1 MAIKKYRKRCC
12 EMNVKEVNKLYKK
25 LGVPDEFFNPTD
37 MPLNEELGHYVL
49 LSERSTGKTT
59 NILLWSLC
67 ANKVDGITPVY
78 VRHTH
83 DSIAPKNLN
92 KLVNVIVDY
101 GYIEKLTDGRFNTL
115 VYRAG
120 EWRYAA
126 EKDGEIVE
134 KSDVIMYA
142 LSLDRADMYKSTFN
156 APHGN
161 VVIFDEFIRDYYSNN
176 EFIKFLDLLK
186 TIQRDREGVKV
197 FWLAN
202 TINTEN
208 EYLYELEIHDSVLT
222 MQPGESNV
230 FNTSLGMP
238 IYCNII
244 SNKKLTKHKKIIN
257 RLLYGFNKPELN
269 SITGGGWAYS
279 IYPHIDRDEDK
290 TVVSNR
296 HYIRYMDRLMHLKV
310 VRYQRMTLVEV
321 TIATRTYPDSIIYTD
336 TFPTD
341 YRYRHGRGYTQ
352 GDRLIWNL
360 IDTRM
365 VRFQNNQIAALFY
378 NFCKNA

>member
-1 MAIKKYRKRCC
+1 MNIK
-12 EMNVKEVNKLYKK
+12 EINKLYKK

-37 MPLNEELGHYVL
+37 IPLNEGLGHYVL

-92 KLVNVIVDY
+92 KLVNVIVEY
-101 GYIEKLTDGRFNTL
+101 GYVEKLTDGVYNTL

-120 EWRYAA
+120 EWRYAS
-126 EKDGEIVE
+126 EKDGEIVD

-142 LSLDRADMYKSTFN
+142 LSLDRAEMYKSTFN
-156 APHGN
+156 APHGDI
-161 VVIFDEFIRDYYSNN
+161 VIFDEFIRDYYSNN
-176 EFIKFLDLLK
+176 EFIRFLDLLK

-222 MQPGESNV
+222 LQPGESCV
-230 FNTSLGMP
+230 FRTSLGMP
-238 IYCNII
+238 IYCKII
-244 SNKKLTKHKKIIN
+244 SNKKLSKHKKLVN
-257 RLLYGFNKPELN
+257 KLLYGFNKPELY
-269 SITGGGWAYS
+269 SITGGGWAHS
-279 IYPHIDRDEDK
+279 IYPHIDPDDDK

-296 HYIRYMDRLMHLKV
+296 HYIRYMDRLLHLKV
-310 VRYQRMTLVEV
+310 VRYQRMTIVEV
-321 TIATRTYPDSIIYTD
+321 TRATRTYPDSIIYTD

-352 GDRLIWNL
+352 GDRLIWDL
-360 IDTRM
+360 IDKRM

-378 NFCKNA
+378 NFVKNA

>member
-1 MAIKKYRKRCC
+1 MNIKEINKVYR
-12 EMNVKEVNKLYKK
+12 K
-25 LGVPDEFFNPTD
+25 LGVPDEFFNPME
-37 MPLNEELGHYVL
+37 MPLNEEIGHHVL

-59 NILLWSLC
+59 NVLLWSLC

-78 VRHTH
+78 IRHIH

-101 GYIEKLTDGRFNTL
+101 GYVEKLTDGVYNTL

-120 EWRYAA
+120 EWRYAVK
-126 EKDGEIVE
+126 KDGEIID

-142 LSLDRADMYKSTFN
+142 LSLDRAEMYKSTFN

-161 VVIFDEFIRDYYSNN
+161 IVIYDEFIRDYYSNN
-176 EFIKFLDLLK
+176 EFIRFLDLLK

-208 EYLYELEIHDSVLT
+208 EYLYELEIHDSILT

-244 SNKKLTKHKKIIN
+244 SNKKLSKRKKIIN

-269 SITGGGWAYS
+269 SITGGGWAHS
-279 IYPHIDRDEDK
+279 IYPHIDQDDDK

-296 HYIRYMDRLMHLKV
+296 HYIRYMDRLLHLKV
-310 VRYQRMTLVEV
+310 VRYQRMTIVEV
-321 TIATRTYPDSIIYTD
+321 TRATRTYPDSIIYTD

-352 GDRLIWNL
+352 GDRLIWDL
-360 IDTRM
+360 IDKRM

-378 NFCKNA
+378 NFEKNA